1 MSKRQLCEHCDYPS
15 ATCFC
20 EAVAPCDNL
29 RNVILLQS
37 KAESK
42 HAKNTGRLLQLSL
55 NKIEILNS
63 DDAIAMQGLKR
74 ELEAAPNGYCLF
86 FPSSSSVA
94 FETSLDSQRELSP
107 TFIFIDLTWRKAKRL
122 LLENEW
128 LNKVAHY
135 HFSENIES
143 HYRIRKTSI
152 DNGLSTLE
160 SVAYALEKADNTDIA
175 PLIKLFEKMQS
186 FWPHQS

>member
-15 ATCFC
+15 ATCVC

-86 FPSSSSVA
+86 FPSSPSVA
-94 FETSLDSQRELSP
+94 FETSLDSQLELSP